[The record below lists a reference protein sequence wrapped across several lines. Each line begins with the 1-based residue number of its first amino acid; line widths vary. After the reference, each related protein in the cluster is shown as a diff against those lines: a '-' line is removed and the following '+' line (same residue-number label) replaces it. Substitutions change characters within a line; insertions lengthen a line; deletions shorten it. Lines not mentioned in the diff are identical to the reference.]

1 VDGAIDKLTKLY
13 LGLIPILGVL
23 WILDVPQTYLGIAV
37 VGEEAVT
44 TILGVAAAASFLKYP
59 YGEKAGLLEILL
71 GLIAIFAWMWS
82 ALHYEAWIVGMADR
96 TPDKWVP
103 GVFAIVLMM
112 EAMRK
117 ASGVPIT
124 ILVWLVIAYA
134 FFGHY
139 LPGVFEAEHHSVT
152 KTILYNYADSNGVP
166 GLVLRVVCSIVLAFV
181 ILGKLMEVSG
191 ATLFFTDLALGWM
204 GHRQGGPAKVAVV
217 ASSAFGMV
225 SGSTVGNIMST
236 GIVTIPL
243 MKRTGFK
250 AHYAAAIEAVASNGG
265 QIAPPVMGATAFLI
279 AEFLEVAYVDVV
291 IAASVPAFLYYV
303 VLFLQVDA
311 VSARFG
317 LKGLPKEE
325 LPNAL
330 RVLLTGWIYLI
341 PIAVLL
347 YYLFWLGFNP
357 ASAAMR
363 GIGVLLIMF
372 MAINFI
378 KERRL
383 ISRKEIADFIF
394 GSGENLLALVMI
406 GGGAGIVIG
415 VMNST
420 GLGFQLALVLADV
433 GSSAGLLVML
443 ILTAIISI
451 ILGMGMPTAA
461 VYILLSIVLA
471 PALSKMGVEPMAAH
485 LFLFY
490 FGLLSM
496 LTPPVAV
503 ASYVAAGLAGSNMWI
518 TGLVGVQL
526 AAAAY
531 LLPFLWVY
539 NPALIFIGTPTAI
552 MLAIFSAAV
561 AAWMLA
567 RALQDF
573 SASSLLGLVWASL
586 LLAGALLIGSATIW
600 LGTESLWVVGV
611 SVAGLAL
618 LFYLRSR
625 DKALTLDPAEAPG
638 GE

>member
-1 VDGAIDKLTKLY
+1 MDYTTEKLTKLY

-23 WILDVPQTYLGIAV
+23 WVLDIPQSYLGIAV

-44 TILGVAAAASFLKYP
+44 TILGVAAAAAFLKYP
-59 YGEKAGLLEILL
+59 YGQKAGLLEILL
-71 GLIAIFAWMWS
+71 GLIAILTWMW
-82 ALHYEAWIVGMADR
+82 AAWNYEAWIVGMADR

-103 GVFAIVLMM
+103 GMFAILLMM

-117 ASGVPIT
+117 ASGLPIT

-134 FFGHY
+134 FFGHH
-139 LPGVFEAEHHSVT
+139 LPGVFEAEHHSAT

-166 GLVLRVVCSIVLAFV
+166 GLVLRVVASIVLSFV

-191 ATLFFTDLALGWM
+191 ATKFFTDLALGWM

-291 IAASVPAFLYYV
+291 IAAAVPAFLYYV

-311 VSARFG
+311 VSSRFG

-357 ASAAMR
+357 ASSAMR

-443 ILTAIISI
+443 
-451 ILGMGMPTAA
+451 
-461 VYILLSIVLA
+461 
-471 PALSKMGVEPMAAH
+471 
-485 LFLFY
+485 
-490 FGLLSM
+490 
-496 LTPPVAV
+496 
-503 ASYVAAGLAGSNMWI
+503 
-518 TGLVGVQL
+518 
-526 AAAAY
+526 
-531 LLPFLWVY
+531 
-539 NPALIFIGTPTAI
+539 
-552 MLAIFSAAV
+552 
-561 AAWMLA
+561 
-567 RALQDF
+567 
-573 SASSLLGLVWASL
+573 
-586 LLAGALLIGSATIW
+586 
-600 LGTESLWVVGV
+600 
-611 SVAGLAL
+611 
-618 LFYLRSR
+618 
-625 DKALTLDPAEAPG
+625 
-638 GE
+638 